1 MMSSPTT
8 VPAQRPSLE
17 QADESFW
24 LARLDANLPRGTLVP
39 DRRRNTIVERRYD
52 AVAFELDP
60 ACIAALKSLDPVT
73 GVSDLALCTSLVA
86 ALLSKYHRED
96 ALVVGLHWSGRGSA
110 GGARPALL
118 SCSADATANALIDE
132 VGREVARVLAHPAD
146 ALAYLPQALGL
157 AHSPHR
163 CPFYDLAIHVGAAG
177 TDFDLHA
184 HPVDAAFVFNV
195 ESGHLSGRLLYA
207 HELFDRPRMN
217 DVAAHLLRLM
227 RDLATAP
234 REPLHRHSVLSGEE
248 RQQVLS
254 AFNRRSADYPLQRTI
269 HSLFEEQ
276 CGRTPDAVAVVHRA
290 VALSY
295 GELNQRANQ
304 LANTLLDVGVRKGAF
319 VCILLERS
327 CDFVVAMLASFKAGA
342 AYVPLDP
349 TYPHERIQYMLNDS
363 AAGVLVSN
371 RELLARFDPVVASAS
386 ELQTVIALD
395 ADAQQQAEST
405 ARALVGAHR
414 LAAAPAGN
422 PQQELNGSDRAYMI
436 YTSGSTGRPKGAI
449 CRHDG
454 ALNHLF
460 GELEGIGVR
469 GAFSFLQTAA
479 SSSDI
484 SVWQFVAPLLHGGS
498 TVVADY
504 DAIVD
509 PEALFALIRER
520 RLSIAEPVPVVLR
533 ALIDH
538 IEALPASERALPDLR
553 CMMVTGEA
561 LPAEL
566 VDRWLAM
573 YPEIPIANTYG
584 PTETSDDVTLSVLR
598 EPIGMRYAVAPIG
611 MPLPNVRLFVLD
623 RSLQPVPVGVPGEI
637 CVGGLAVGEGY
648 WRQPDKTRSAFVPCP
663 FDAIAPG
670 PMYRTGDLGRW
681 LPDGQI
687 EFLGRVDQQV
697 KVRGFRVEP
706 GEVEAAM
713 TQHAAV
719 QDAAVVVAA
728 EGPGSGRLIGYYTL
742 RKGQGLS
749 PAHLRAHLKSLLAE
763 HMVPSS
769 LTALSILPRT
779 PLGKID
785 RKALAAAHERPA
797 EHDLRQAPRT
807 ATERAV
813 AAIWS
818 AVTGTHAI
826 GVGDNF
832 FEIGGD
838 SISSIQ
844 VTAQL
849 RKAGFRLAPRD
860 VFQRPTLS
868 ALAEYLDENRST
880 PGSVTATAPQLPWDA
895 DLLRQRLAE
904 AFPTLQDAYPLSAT
918 QRGIYYQGL
927 LLPKS
932 SGAYIEQ
939 VTFDVDGAL
948 DPLRFEAAWQHVIDT
963 TDMLRAAVIRR
974 GGQQPSQ
981 AILVAAPFALDLL
994 DLSAKS
1000 DTEQAS
1006 AIDALVLTERVR
1018 GFDLKSPPLMRV
1030 VLVKRAPGRSRVVWT
1045 YHHLILD
1052 GWSEPLVL
1060 SAVFRSYA
1068 ALAASTR
1075 PEPAS
1080 SARYRDFVAWTE
1092 AQDLAAAEGYWR
1104 SALAGFDTPAVV
1116 VDGSPGVK
1124 PPAAGEILHGWCDVV
1139 LSPANTE
1146 RIEQSARHAGVTLA
1160 TAIHGAWALLIHRA
1174 TGLADVLIGSVAS
1187 GRACDVPGIDALAGL
1202 VVVTQPLR
1210 SRPSGDSTLVAWLRL
1225 LQIQMA
1231 EMREYEHT
1239 PLAQIQQ
1246 WSEVP
1251 AARRPLFDSIV
1262 VVGNYAGSDL
1272 SACGQSVVEIS
1283 DVASYT
1289 QPQYALTLFIVAGPS
1304 LRVRL
1309 VYEKKRYAAATA
1321 KALLD
1326 EYASVLNS
1334 IAENPGQC
1342 IAGLM
1347 RRS

>member
-1 MMSSPTT
+1 MSSPTT

-17 QADESFW
+17 HADESFW
-24 LARLDANLPRGTLVP
+24 LARLDANLPRATLVP
-39 DRRRNTIVERRYD
+39 DRRRNTTVERRYE
-52 AVAFELDP
+52 AVAFELDA
-60 ACIAALKSLDPVT
+60 ACVAALKSLDPVT

-96 ALVVGLHWSGRGSA
+96 ELVVGLHWSGRGSA
-110 GGARPALL
+110 GGPRPALL
-118 SCSADATANALIDE
+118 NCSADATADTLIEE
-132 VGREVARVLAHPAD
+132 VGGEVARVLAHPAD
-146 ALAYLPQALGL
+146 ALAYLPHALGV
-157 AHSPHR
+157 AYSPHR

-177 TDFDLHA
+177 TDLDLRA

-195 ESGHLSGRLLYA
+195 EAGRINGRLQFA
-207 HELFDRPRMN
+207 HELFDRPRI
-217 DVAAHLLRLM
+217 DSVVAHLLHLA

-234 REPLHRHSVLSGEE
+234 REPLHTHSVLSPEE
-248 RQQVLS
+248 REQLLA
-254 AFNRRSADYPLQRTI
+254 AFNRRSANYPLQRTM

-276 CGRTPDAVAVVHRA
+276 CRRTPDAVAVVHRD
-290 VALSY
+290 VTLSY
-295 GELNQRANQ
+295 DELNRRANR
-304 LANTLLDVGVRKGAF
+304 LANTLLEVGVSKGAF
-319 VCILLERS
+319 VCILLERG

-363 AAGVLVSN
+363 AAAVLVSN
-371 RELLARFDPVVASAS
+371 RELLARFDPVVAGAS

-395 ADAQQQAEST
+395 ADATQPVPGA
-405 ARALVGAHR
+405 ARALIDAPR
-414 LAAAPAGN
+414 LAAARATDPG
-422 PQQELNGSDRAYMI
+422 LDLKGCDRAYMI

-460 GELEGIGVR
+460 GELDGVGVR
-469 GAFSFLQTAA
+469 SAFSFLQTAA

-504 DAIVD
+504 DVVVD
-509 PEALFALIRER
+509 PDALFALIREHK
-520 RLSIAEPVPVVLR
+520 LSVAEPVPVVLR

-538 IEALPASERALPDLR
+538 IEALPASARALPDLR

-566 VDRWLAM
+566 VDRWLAL
-573 YPEIPIANTYG
+573 YPAIPIANTYG

-598 EPIGMRYAVAPIG
+598 EPIGTRYAVAPIG

-623 RSLQPVPVGVPGEI
+623 RNLQPVPIGVPGEI

-706 GEVEAAM
+706 GEIEAAM

-728 EGPGSGRLIGYYTL
+728 EGPGTGRLIGYYTL
-742 RKGQGLS
+742 RKGQSLS
-749 PAHLRAHLKSLLAE
+749 PAQLRAHLKSLLAE

-779 PLGKID
+779 PLGKLD
-785 RKALAAAHERPA
+785 RKALAAAQERPA
-797 EHDLRQAPRT
+797 EHDHGQAPRT

-813 AAIWS
+813 AGIWS
-818 AVTGTHAI
+818 AVTGAQAI
-826 GVGDNF
+826 GIGDNF

-860 VFQRPTLS
+860 VFQRPTLG
-868 ALAEYLDENRST
+868 ALAEYLDQNRSLQASA
-880 PGSVTATAPQLPWDA
+880 PTATMPLPWDV
-895 DLLRQRLAE
+895 DGLRQRLTE
-904 AFPTLQDAYPLSAT
+904 AFPSLQDAYPLSAT

-939 VTFDVDGAL
+939 VTFDVAGTL
-948 DPLRFEAAWQHVIDT
+948 DPLRFEAAWQHVIDS

-981 AILVAAPFALDLL
+981 ALLAAAPFALDLL
-994 DLSAKS
+994 DLSTKS
-1000 DTEQAS
+1000 DAEQAS
-1006 AIDALVLTERVR
+1006 AIDALVLSERVR

-1030 VLVKRAPGRSRVVWT
+1030 VLVKRSPGRSRVVWT

-1060 SAVFRSYA
+1060 AAVFRAYA
-1068 ALAASTR
+1068 ALTASR
-1075 PEPAS
+1075 QPEPAS
-1080 SARYRDFVAWTE
+1080 VARYRDFVAWTE
-1092 AQDLAAAEGYWR
+1092 AQDLTAAEAYWR
-1104 SALAGFDTPAVV
+1104 AALAGFDTPAVV
-1116 VDGSPGVK
+1116 VDRSPGVT
-1124 PPAAGEILHGWCDVV
+1124 PAAAGEILHGWCDIV
-1139 LSPANTE
+1139 LSPADTQRLE
-1146 RIEQSARHAGVTLA
+1146 HSARHAGVTLA
-1160 TAIHGAWALLIHRA
+1160 TVIHGAWALLVHRA
-1174 TGLADVLIGSVAS
+1174 TGLADVVVGSVAS
-1187 GRACDVPGIDALAGL
+1187 GRGCDVPGIDTLAGL

-1210 SRPSGDSTLVAWLRL
+1210 SRPSSDSTVVAWLRL
-1225 LQIQMA
+1225 LQMQMA
-1231 EMREYEHT
+1231 EMREHEHT

-1272 SACGQSVVEIS
+1272 SACAQGVVEIS

-1289 QPQYALTLFIVAGPS
+1289 QPQYALTLFIVTGAS
-1304 LRVRL
+1304 LRIRL

-1321 KALLD
+1321 KGLLD
-1326 EYASVLNS
+1326 EYAQVLNA
-1334 IAENPGQC
+1334 IAENPGQRVSSLTAR
-1342 IAGLM
+1342 I
-1347 RRS
+1347 